1 MNKSHPAGWYTT
13 KIASIRTDDSHG
25 PGQRSRA
32 ASCKTRINANTKVE
46 QVLSFFFEF
55 AIRVDINE
63 LRPSQQLNQI

>member
-46 QVLSFFFEF
+46 QVLSILFFF
-55 AIRVDINE
+55 
-63 LRPSQQLNQI
+63 